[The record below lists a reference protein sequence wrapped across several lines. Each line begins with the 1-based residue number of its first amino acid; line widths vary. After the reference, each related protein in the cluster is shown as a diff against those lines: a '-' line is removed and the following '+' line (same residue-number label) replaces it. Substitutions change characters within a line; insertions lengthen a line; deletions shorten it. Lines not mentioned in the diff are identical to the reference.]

1 MQLTTSLRLLFKTQR
16 HNLTIEMFRRILLIG
31 LDEYDQNS
39 VMNVLGLFTTDEEF
53 ESVNCV
59 HIC

>member
-39 VMNVLGLFTTDEEF
+39 VMNVLGLFTTDKEF